1 MDQNWIRRC
10 ICFPGWLKYEL
21 DTQSSIEIIHN
32 SQESYENDILNI
44 ALNSEQ
50 LDMANIPDVTLKSVK
65 SQTDDPLLTDILNDI
80 QKLEDEIKKLGIRK
94 IRRNASSQTDEN
106 LVILNSVGVQTEDPL
121 LTDILDGIQKL
132 DDEIK
137 QLGIQKTKKNVSI
150 QTDEKLGKEQKSFA

>member
-1 MDQNWIRRC
+1 MVAQC
-10 ICFPGWLKYEL
+10 IGNFL
-21 DTQSSIEIIHN
+21 DN
-32 SQESYENDILNI
+32 N
-44 ALNSEQ
+44 
-50 LDMANIPDVTLKSVK
+50 
-65 SQTDDPLLTDILNDI
+65 
-80 QKLEDEIKKLGIRK
+80 KKIK

-150 QTDEKLGKEQKSFA
+150 QTDENLEKEQKSFAWYIRIYKQTNIHIKWFKNISILACFMYIFSNKVFLRIQCLLFNYKSS